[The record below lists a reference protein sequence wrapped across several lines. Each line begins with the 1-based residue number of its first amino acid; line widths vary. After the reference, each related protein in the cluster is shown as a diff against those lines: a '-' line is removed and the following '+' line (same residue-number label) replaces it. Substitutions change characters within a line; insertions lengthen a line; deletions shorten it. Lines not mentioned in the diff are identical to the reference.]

1 MENGRRRRR
10 RRKLNRPKKA
20 LQRRAAANKPI
31 ENEEELGVGQGQK
44 DEAEVPKTTCSIRK
58 CTFTAVPRLL
68 VCMPGPDLYATATVS
83 PDHVA

>member
-1 MENGRRRRR
+1 ME
-10 RRKLNRPKKA
+10 RPKKA

-31 ENEEELGVGQGQK
+31 ENEEELGVGQGHK

-58 CTFTAVPRLL
+58 CTCTVVPGLL
-68 VCMPGPDLYATATVS
+68 VCMPGPDLYATPTVS

>member
-1 MENGRRRRR
+1 M
-10 RRKLNRPKKA
+10 KRPTKG
-20 LQRRAAANKPI
+20 LQRRVAANKPI
-31 ENEEELGVGQGQK
+31 ENEEELGAGQGHK

-58 CTFTAVPRLL
+58 CTFTVVPGLL

>member
-1 MENGRRRRR
+1 M
-10 RRKLNRPKKA
+10 KRPTKG
-20 LQRRAAANKPI
+20 LQRRVAANKPI
-31 ENEEELGVGQGQK
+31 ENEEELGAGQGHK

-58 CTFTAVPRLL
+58 CTCTVVPRLL